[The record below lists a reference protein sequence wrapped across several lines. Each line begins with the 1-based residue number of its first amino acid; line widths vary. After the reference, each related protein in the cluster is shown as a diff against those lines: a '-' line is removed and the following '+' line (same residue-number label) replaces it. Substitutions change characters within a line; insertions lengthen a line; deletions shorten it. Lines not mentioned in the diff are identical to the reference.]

1 MVCIANQTFQ
11 TDIKTTIIVVSVDC
25 QTMTMSSRDCKINR
39 EEETMLRQG
48 KGDRNL
54 FSWFLKPKITFQF
67 HNYFPVSGPSDIILP

>member
-1 MVCIANQTFQ
+1 MCIADQTFQ

-25 QTMTMSSRDCKINR
+25 QAMTMFSRDCKINR

-54 FSWFLKPKITFQF
+54 FLVPKTED
-67 HNYFPVSGPSDIILP
+67 HVSIS